1 MNEGLKLTGP
11 QIEILSE
18 GVIHTYP
25 YLDDLVKL
33 LRVKMEVRFDEIAK
47 GNTNEI
53 KIFNLIQYFEADG
66 RLKEFIRVIINDRPN
81 SPYLEEVRTEFSS
94 ICENPTTPKTLN
106 SPKEDRENIL
116 YIDLTETEGDSIL
129 LKCSGDNQHKS
140 ISTKRSPGK
149 LKIKDFDN
157 PSSTAKI
164 LYQWLNGSEKILE
177 IDQETILALALP
189 KTLVQYPWELLN
201 LSNKNLIPVRWFR
214 KDKTISTPKD
224 RALGVLFMAA
234 APTEVN
240 TKLNYEQQENKIL
253 EATKRHPINLVVE
266 ESGWLEELESIL
278 YSHQD
283 YFDILHLS
291 GQIIFQNDQ
300 ACLLTENEFGN
311 CCYSN
316 SEDIAHALRDAFPK
330 LIFLCGQIEYYREEK
345 ALSSL
350 AIELIEK
357 GVEVILTIGDELSQT
372 IISALYR
379 ELARGETLLNAI
391 QEIYRETRKEAKLPP
406 SFLGIYL
413 ANTKLLSQA
422 LVTKGQEAQVDF
434 EGEAIFRDPAGRM
447 KVADRNNF
455 VGRRRQLQNCLKALK
470 VDKNKIG
477 VLLHGMG
484 GLGKSTIASRI
495 ICDRLP
501 GYLPI
506 IWENWGQ
513 KKENREPLNVNK
525 LLEKLS
531 EYVYKQDDEDL
542 EQYLEGQNLQRDL
555 IKLFKKLSERGKLLL
570 LILDDFEWNLEP
582 EGGSYKILPE
592 PARVLEY
599 LVKAIKNTRHKIII
613 TCRYDKFD
621 TEGTLTHFYSQ
632 GLDQL
637 SGADLEKKLRKLKNF
652 SSDKISPDVRQRFLD
667 IALGNPRLLENLD
680 EKVLYLSDEEAI
692 KQKLTEYETNPD
704 KYKDSVIHPELYK
717 LIDESLTK
725 VLSYGLVYHI
735 PVPRTVLQ
743 IVCEDEDSGEI
754 QRGINL
760 SLIEESS
767 QLEESDRLYRVS
779 PILPHILTSIK
790 LPEDGTVLLELYRK
804 AYQQINQLWGNRDNF
819 NAERWREIFRLA
831 FADKENANRFRE
843 QCSKMIDVQYNY
855 LANGAYIRELRHL
868 KDELSLE
875 NIFDNLVILILE
887 INDWKEADLEIGDF
901 TNKGEEV
908 DLEIAFIYYQLMVRL
923 SYIRLNGFIDLSEV
937 FPSEIIEE
945 MIRSLM
951 GHFGTLD
958 VEYFFYVMT
967 HSSFLLHNRAINS
980 TDQRMY
986 VSKMEVALRGFFEK
1000 CCDIYVSRV
1009 KT

>member
-1 MNEGLKLTGP
+1 
-11 QIEILSE
+11 
-18 GVIHTYP
+18 
-25 YLDDLVKL
+25 
-33 LRVKMEVRFDEIAK
+33 
-47 GNTNEI
+47 
-53 KIFNLIQYFEADG
+53 
-66 RLKEFIRVIINDRPN
+66 
-81 SPYLEEVRTEFSS
+81 
-94 ICENPTTPKTLN
+94 
-106 SPKEDRENIL
+106 
-116 YIDLTETEGDSIL
+116 
-129 LKCSGDNQHKS
+129 
-140 ISTKRSPGK
+140 
-149 LKIKDFDN
+149 
-157 PSSTAKI
+157 
-164 LYQWLNGSEKILE
+164 
-177 IDQETILALALP
+177 
-189 KTLVQYPWELLN
+189 
-201 LSNKNLIPVRWFR
+201 
-214 KDKTISTPKD
+214 
-224 RALGVLFMAA
+224 MAA

-283 YFDILHLS
+283 NFDILHLS
-291 GQIIFQNDQ
+291 GQINFQNDQ

-316 SEDIAHALRDAFPK
+316 AQDIAHALRDAFPK
-330 LIFLCGQIEYYREEK
+330 IIFLCGQTEYYREEK

-501 GYLPI
+501 KYQPI
-506 IWENWGQ
+506 LWSEWGQ
-513 KKENREPLNVNK
+513 KKENREPLNTNK

-542 EQYLEGQNLQRDL
+542 EQYLGGQNLQRDL

-599 LVKAIKNTRHKIII
+599 LVKAIKNTKHKIII
-613 TCRYDKFD
+613 TCRYDNFD

-652 SSDKISPDVRQRFLD
+652 SSDKISPDVRQRALD

-680 EKVLYLSDEEAI
+680 KKVLSLFDNEVI
-692 KQKLTEYETNPD
+692 KKKLTEYEINPD
-704 KYKDSVIHPELYK
+704 KWKDSVIHPELYK
-717 LIDESLTK
+717 LIDESLIK

-843 QCSKMIDVQYNY
+843 QCSKMIDVQYND

-967 HSSFLLHNRAINS
+967 HYSFLLHNRAINS

-986 VSKMEVALRGFFEK
+986 VSEMEVALRGFFEK

>member
-1 MNEGLKLTGP
+1 
-11 QIEILSE
+11 
-18 GVIHTYP
+18 
-25 YLDDLVKL
+25 
-33 LRVKMEVRFDEIAK
+33 
-47 GNTNEI
+47 
-53 KIFNLIQYFEADG
+53 
-66 RLKEFIRVIINDRPN
+66 
-81 SPYLEEVRTEFSS
+81 
-94 ICENPTTPKTLN
+94 
-106 SPKEDRENIL
+106 
-116 YIDLTETEGDSIL
+116 
-129 LKCSGDNQHKS
+129 
-140 ISTKRSPGK
+140 
-149 LKIKDFDN
+149 
-157 PSSTAKI
+157 
-164 LYQWLNGSEKILE
+164 
-177 IDQETILALALP
+177 
-189 KTLVQYPWELLN
+189 
-201 LSNKNLIPVRWFR
+201 
-214 KDKTISTPKD
+214 
-224 RALGVLFMAA
+224 
-234 APTEVN
+234 
-240 TKLNYEQQENKIL
+240 
-253 EATKRHPINLVVE
+253 
-266 ESGWLEELESIL
+266 
-278 YSHQD
+278 
-283 YFDILHLS
+283 
-291 GQIIFQNDQ
+291 
-300 ACLLTENEFGN
+300 
-311 CCYSN
+311 
-316 SEDIAHALRDAFPK
+316 
-330 LIFLCGQIEYYREEK
+330 
-345 ALSSL
+345 
-350 AIELIEK
+350 
-357 GVEVILTIGDELSQT
+357 
-372 IISALYR
+372 
-379 ELARGETLLNAI
+379 
-391 QEIYRETRKEAKLPP
+391 
-406 SFLGIYL
+406 
-413 ANTKLLSQA
+413 
-422 LVTKGQEAQVDF
+422 
-434 EGEAIFRDPAGRM
+434 
-447 KVADRNNF
+447 
-455 VGRRRQLQNCLKALK
+455 
-470 VDKNKIG
+470 
-477 VLLHGMG
+477 MG

-513 KKENREPLNVNK
+513 KKENREPLNANK

-599 LVKAIKNTRHKIII
+599 LVKAIKNTKHKIII

-621 TEGTLTHFYSQ
+621 IEGTLTHFYSQ

-680 EKVLYLSDEEAI
+680 EKVLSLSDNEVI

-717 LIDESLTK
+717 LIDESLIK

-980 TDQRMY
+980 TGQRMY